1 MITWSRCDRQRVFGE
16 TGLKEFFGIKHRLQN
31 SGRGNLMKPKAFMGK
46 RLAIILLPMLLYTLL
61 GAGIY
66 SSTAAMAATAGV
78 ITTVAGNGISGY
90 TGDGGPATS
99 AELDVTQG
107 VAVDAVGNL
116 YIAGVN
122 HVRKVDQNGIIT
134 TVAGNGISGQSGDGG
149 SAISAALGIGG
160 IAVDAAG
167 NLYIADGNRIR
178 KVDREGIITTVAGN
192 GNPGY
197 SGDGGPATSAELDT
211 PQSVAFDAHGNLY
224 IADLFNNCIRKVDNS
239 GIITTVYSR
248 GKADYG
254 GGWLPGPLVMT
265 VDAAGNLY
273 IVDAVNNCIRK
284 VSKDGSIT
292 TVAGDG
298 TGGYS
303 GDGGPAASAEINPSG
318 MALDASGDLY
328 FIDGGNRIRRVDA
341 SGNIITVVGDGNP
354 GYFGDGGPAA
364 GAELNNPSGLAL
376 DASGNLF
383 IVDAGNNRIR
393 MVAAP
398 IPSAPIGQKIIQFKL
413 KQYFYMVSGHPFG
426 MDALPLISNGRALV
440 PVRFLA
446 DALGA
451 QTTWDAAAQKVIIT
465 RGSTSVVLLIGSDT
479 LIINGT
485 ASQMDVAAIIQDGRT
500 YAPARFIA
508 EAFGCMVAWN
518 AADQTIIV
526 SPQST

>member
-1 MITWSRCDRQRVFGE
+1 VV
-16 TGLKEFFGIKHRLQN
+16 L
-31 SGRGNLMKPKAFMGK
+31 NLLDKLF
-46 RLAIILLPMLLYTLL
+46 RSILTLILICTACVTLL
-61 GAGIY
+61 GRIP
-66 SSTAAMAATAGV
+66 AMAAAESGA
-78 ITTVAGNGISGY
+78 ITTVAGNGSPGY
-90 TGDGGPATS
+90 SGDGGPATS

-107 VAVDAVGNL
+107 VAVDAAGNL

-122 HVRKVDQNGIIT
+122 RVRKVDQNGIIT

-149 SAISAALGIGG
+149 SAISVALGIGG

-178 KVDREGIITTVAGN
+178 KVDREGVITTVAGN

-211 PQSVAFDAHGNLY
+211 PQSVAFDAYGNLY

-284 VSKDGSIT
+284 VYKDGSIA

-303 GDGGPAASAEINPSG
+303 GDGGPAVSAEINPSF

-341 SGNIITVVGDGNP
+341 GGNIITVVGDDNP

-364 GAELNNPSGLAL
+364 GAELNNPSGLAV
-376 DASGNLF
+376 DASGNLY
-383 IVDAGNNRIR
+383 IVDTGNNRIR

-426 MDALPLISNGRALV
+426 IDALPLISNGRALV

-446 DALGA
+446 DALGT

-479 LIINGT
+479 LTINRT

-500 YAPARFIA
+500 YVPARFIA
-508 EAFGCMVAWN
+508 EAFGCTVAWN

-526 SPQST
+526 SPQS